1 MGCNCSAACV
11 ICSGLVTIILI
22 ISGGAVCLFVFLNVV
37 PYKHMKFHVTDASLK
52 EFYVTNDDIL
62 HYKFAVNISVRNSN
76 KLERISYRNIRIY
89 PYCYGNYLPWVS
101 LTAFWQGTK
110 NTTLLPL
117 VLFQGQSPVKLRGSN
132 LKNFNNDQRDGTIK
146 FRIIDA
152 SLTEFYMTNDDVLYY
167 NLAVNIS
174 VRNSNKMDRTSYHG
188 IRSNPSCY
196 GRDLASISLPSLRQ
210 GTKNTTLLHH
220 VFQGQSLFKLQGSHL
235 RDFNNDQRDGICN
248 MNVNLYLTAQE
259 LYV

>member
-1 MGCNCSAACV
+1 
-11 ICSGLVTIILI
+11 
-22 ISGGAVCLFVFLNVV
+22 
-37 PYKHMKFHVTDASLK
+37 MKFHVTDASLK

-132 LKNFNNDQRDGTIK
+132 LKNFNNDQRDGSYNIYVVMY
-146 FRIIDA
+146 
-152 SLTEFYMTNDDVLYY
+152 LTTQLKH
-167 NLAVNIS
+167 AGGAKS
-174 VRNSNKMDRTSYHG
+174 GK
-188 IRSNPSCY
+188 
-196 GRDLASISLPSLRQ
+196 
-210 GTKNTTLLHH
+210 
-220 VFQGQSLFKLQGSHL
+220 
-235 RDFNNDQRDGICN
+235 RDFIVQCELFQLHLLDSSANNQTGNGGLFRTKKCN
-248 MNVNLYLTAQE
+248 VYNDNDSQTY
-259 LYV
+259 